1 MSKAIKMFEV
11 TFQSGKKKYYP
22 LSDPPAFIESSHEG
36 GFVTNFEIV
45 TVIPMK
51 VKPCAPTAPSP
62 ISAYYTPVAYRS
74 DCDTAQVSP
83 ESLQSP
89 DIPTVDFR

>member
-11 TFQSGKKKYYP
+11 TFQSGKKEYYP
-22 LSDPPAFIESSHEG
+22 LSDPPAFIESSHDD

-51 VKPCAPTAPSP
+51 VKASAPSTL
-62 ISAYYTPVAYRS
+62 SHQTR
-74 DCDTAQVSP
+74 T
-83 ESLQSP
+83 
-89 DIPTVDFR
+89 